1 MKIHISD
8 TNACKALFFS
18 ISFFVGLWAV
28 RIPDI
33 KDQIEVD
40 YTGMGY
46 LFVIFSIGS
55 VLTMIVAPKITQ
67 LYSSKKISLMSG
79 FIISVLWLLIPFAQL
94 FEFMAL
100 LSFIF
105 GVCYGLFEVILN
117 VQATSLEKKFNKP
130 MMSGFHAFWSI
141 GLLFGSLLTSL
152 FLEFKISFFINSIVF
167 VAILAPV
174 IFFSSLT
181 IKNNKSDSLS
191 FLSIFFN
198 WPLFLIVLF
207 VLAVTAVFLEGGTDS
222 WGSLYMRDYINAD
235 GFNIGLAAIAFNGSM
250 VFGRLIGDKLKEL
263 FGIYNFLVLSVI
275 GSLLGSLVIALS
287 SSLTFAIIG
296 FIIAGFSVSSIIP
309 ICYTFGSSIE
319 NVNPTVGITII
330 TIGVYGVFMIAP
342 PALGYVADIFGIEFV
357 YTPMLIL
364 FLMASMIVIMQKKLF
379 KN

>member
-1 MKIHISD
+1 MKIQISD

-40 YTGMGY
+40 YTGLGY

-67 LYSSKKISLMSG
+67 LYSSKKISLISG
-79 FIISVLWLLIPFAQL
+79 FIICVLWLLIPFAHS
-94 FEFMAL
+94 FEFMSL

-141 GLLFGSLLTSL
+141 GLLSGSLLTSL
-152 FLEFKISFFINSIVF
+152 FLEFRISFFINSIVF
-167 VAILAPV
+167 VAILAPI

-191 FLSIFFN
+191 FFSIFFN

-207 VLAVTAVFLEGGTDS
+207 ILAITAVFLEGGTDS

-235 GFNIGLAAIAFNGSM
+235 GFNIGLAAISFNGSM
-250 VFGRLIGDKLKEL
+250 VFGRLIVDKLKEI
-263 FGIYNFLVLSVI
+263 FGIYNYLVFSVI
-275 GSLLGSLVIALS
+275 GSLLGSLVIASS
-287 SSLTFAIIG
+287 SSLTLAVIG
-296 FIIAGFSVSSIIP
+296 FILAGFSVSSIIP
-309 ICYTFGSSIE
+309 ICYTFGSSIK

-364 FLMASMIVIMQKKLF
+364 FLMASMIVILQKKLF

>member
-1 MKIHISD
+1 
-8 TNACKALFFS
+8 
-18 ISFFVGLWAV
+18 
-28 RIPDI
+28 
-33 KDQIEVD
+33 
-40 YTGMGY
+40 
-46 LFVIFSIGS
+46 
-55 VLTMIVAPKITQ
+55 
-67 LYSSKKISLMSG
+67 MS
-79 FIISVLWLLIPFAQL
+79 
-94 FEFMAL
+94 L

-141 GLLFGSLLTSL
+141 GLLSGSLLTSL

-191 FLSIFFN
+191 FFSIFFN

-296 FIIAGFSVSSIIP
+296 FIVAGLSVSSIIP

>member
-1 MKIHISD
+1 MKKVSDIHAIKIIFFI
-8 TNACKALFFS
+8 TACY
-18 ISFFVGLWAV
+18 VGLWAI
-28 RIPDI
+28 RIPTI
-33 KDQIEVD
+33 KDQLQTD
-40 YTGMGY
+40 YVGVGY
-46 LFVIFSIGS
+46 IMLSFAIGS
-55 VLTMIVAPKITQ
+55 IVAMIFANALILKTSTKSILTCT
-67 LYSSKKISLMSG
+67 LIAEG
-79 FIISVLWLLIPFAQL
+79 CLWLPVPFIQELWL
-94 FEFMAL
+94 FMVF
-100 LSFIF
+100 SFVF
-105 GVCYGLFEVILN
+105 GMSYGAFEIACN
-117 VQATSLEKKFNKP
+117 VYASNLEVREKKS

-141 GLLFGSLLTSL
+141 GLLSGSLLTSL

-191 FLSIFFN
+191 FFSIFFN

-207 VLAVTAVFLEGGTDS
+207 VLAVTTVFLEGGTDS

-275 GSLLGSLVIALS
+275 GSLLGSLVIAFS

>member
-1 MKIHISD
+1 
-8 TNACKALFFS
+8 
-18 ISFFVGLWAV
+18 
-28 RIPDI
+28 
-33 KDQIEVD
+33 
-40 YTGMGY
+40 
-46 LFVIFSIGS
+46 
-55 VLTMIVAPKITQ
+55 
-67 LYSSKKISLMSG
+67 MSG
-79 FIISVLWLLIPFAQL
+79 FIISILWLLIPFAQL

-117 VQATSLEKKFNKP
+117 VQATSLEKKFNRP

-141 GLLFGSLLTSL
+141 GLLSGSLLTSL

-167 VAILAPV
+167 VVILAPV

-191 FLSIFFN
+191 FFSIFFN

-309 ICYTFGSSIE
+309 ICYTFGSSIK

>member
-1 MKIHISD
+1 M
-8 TNACKALFFS
+8 
-18 ISFFVGLWAV
+18 
-28 RIPDI
+28 
-33 KDQIEVD
+33 
-40 YTGMGY
+40 
-46 LFVIFSIGS
+46 
-55 VLTMIVAPKITQ
+55 
-67 LYSSKKISLMSG
+67 
-79 FIISVLWLLIPFAQL
+79 
-94 FEFMAL
+94 
-100 LSFIF
+100 
-105 GVCYGLFEVILN
+105 
-117 VQATSLEKKFNKP
+117 
-130 MMSGFHAFWSI
+130 
-141 GLLFGSLLTSL
+141 
-152 FLEFKISFFINSIVF
+152 F

-191 FLSIFFN
+191 FFSIFFN

-207 VLAVTAVFLEGGTDS
+207 ALAVTAVFLEGGTDS

-342 PALGYVADIFGIEFV
+342 PALGYVADIFGIKFV